1 LRRNLRLNS
10 AVFWSLNGMTHL
22 MHIVASMVLLAMVT
36 GCRHP
41 PGNRLEL
48 ARSPSDLSTYK
59 TPTNLANQIA
69 SADCII
75 VTNSNF
81 PQYAGFSL
89 VLSGNKAKE
98 LVQDISS
105 ARCYTLQT
113 DPGWLPDWELQFY
126 KGTIYL
132 ASVPFV
138 GDGFIGDG
146 GKQQWPMRQSYN
158 DQSGT
163 LGKIYEDVTRTIPSK
178 AK

>member
-1 LRRNLRLNS
+1 
-10 AVFWSLNGMTHL
+10 
-22 MHIVASMVLLAMVT
+22 MHIVGSMVLIAMVT

-41 PGNRLEL
+41 AGNGQEL

-69 SADCII
+69 SADYII
-75 VTNSNF
+75 VTNSMV

-89 VLSGNKAKE
+89 VLSGNKAEE
-98 LVQDISS
+98 LVRDISS
-105 ARCYTLQT
+105 ARHYTLQT

-132 ASVPFV
+132 ASVPFI

-146 GKQQWPMRQSYN
+146 GNQQWPTRQIYT